1 MKKAETRSRILTRLA
16 LNSLIACA
24 VAFVI
29 YVAITAS
36 TGERLGGTVVSS
48 GLLLAL
54 VTFVVSFAVGG
65 VFVTLAR
72 RGS

>member
-1 MKKAETRSRILTRLA
+1 MKPTEARNRTFVQLA

-24 VAFVI
+24 IAFVI

-36 TGERLGGTVVSS
+36 TGGGLGGTVVSS

-54 VTFVVSFAVGG
+54 VTFVVSFAIGG
-65 VFVTLAR
+65 VFVTLVR
-72 RGS
+72 RGK

>member
-1 MKKAETRSRILTRLA
+1 MKPTGTGRRVLIQLT

-36 TGERLGGTVVSS
+36 TGGGLGGTTVSS

-54 VTFVVSFAVGG
+54 VTFAVSFAVGG
-65 VFVTLAR
+65 VLALLAR
-72 RGS
+72 RGK